1 MDWPFRA
8 LSAFDGDTFSET
20 AEPPACSEDERLRLI
35 AEAAYYRAQRRGFEP
50 GHEQEDWLLAER
62 EVDDS
67 LRRASS
73 IDGDEREAGAEA

>member
-8 LSAFDGDTFSET
+8 LSAFDGDAFSET

-50 GHEQEDWLLAER
+50 GHEEEDWLLAER
-62 EVDDS
+62 EVDEA
-67 LRRASS
+67 LRCAPS
-73 IDGDEREAGAEA
+73 IGADESDAGAEA